1 MKLIR
6 RVLRVLTPK
15 QKRQLPFLFLMMLIG
30 AALETVS
37 TSLILPLV
45 TAATSPTSVRGNKYM
60 NFAFELFHMNSV
72 TDFLVTVA
80 VLLIIVFVCKNIF
93 LYFMYRTQYRF
104 VYGGQ
109 FATSRTL
116 FKDYVSRPY
125 EFFLDASTP
134 VVIRNIVSDVNGVYN
149 LLLTFLQLFTESI
162 VFIALFIL
170 SLGISPIMTLLMSFF
185 IGAVLVV
192 NRKVFGPILR
202 RFGNDV
208 QQNNALVTKWLMQ
221 AMNGMKETKVLNK
234 EGYFIGRYEDSAEK
248 LRDIQLKQN
257 AMSNIPRLSIETVMM
272 VGILSMF
279 AIFVA
284 RDTKVG
290 TGSMLSQIAL
300 LGMVAMRIMPS
311 SNRIVQALNNIAYY
325 EPSLTAVEDII
336 VHAHELDV
344 DSLYSGAGDDVVP
357 MKFEDR
363 VELSG
368 ITYRYPGTDV
378 DILKDANLT
387 IPIGKSVGLIGPS
400 GAGKSTAVDLLLGL
414 LAPQSGRIL
423 ADGVD
428 IRDNQEGWYDII
440 GYVPQMMFML
450 DDTIRNN
457 VAYGVNEEKIDD
469 DKVWAALKEAQ
480 MDEYVRGLPLGLDT
494 SIGERGVRISGGQR
508 QRIGIARALYSDPQI
523 MIFDEATSA
532 LDNDTESAIMEA
544 IEKLHGKK
552 TLIIVAHRLTTIA
565 NCDAVYKVD
574 GKRFIPQD
582 KAEIAGRIVSGDTEE
597 EALPKYTVK
606 RAADAKR

>member
-1 MKLIR
+1 
-6 RVLRVLTPK
+6 
-15 QKRQLPFLFLMMLIG
+15 
-30 AALETVS
+30 
-37 TSLILPLV
+37 
-45 TAATSPTSVRGNKYM
+45 
-60 NFAFELFHMNSV
+60 
-72 TDFLVTVA
+72 
-80 VLLIIVFVCKNIF
+80 
-93 LYFMYRTQYRF
+93 
-104 VYGGQ
+104 
-109 FATSRTL
+109 
-116 FKDYVSRPY
+116 
-125 EFFLDASTP
+125 
-134 VVIRNIVSDVNGVYN
+134 
-149 LLLTFLQLFTESI
+149 
-162 VFIALFIL
+162 
-170 SLGISPIMTLLMSFF
+170 
-185 IGAVLVV
+185 
-192 NRKVFGPILR
+192 
-202 RFGNDV
+202 
-208 QQNNALVTKWLMQ
+208 
-221 AMNGMKETKVLNK
+221 MNGMKETKVLNK

-368 ITYRYPGTDV
+368 ITYRYPNTEV
-378 DILKDANLT
+378 DILKNADLT
-387 IPIGKSVGLIGPS
+387 IPIGKSIGLIGPS

-414 LAPQSGRIL
+414 LAPQEGSIRV
-423 ADGVD
+423 DGVD
-428 IRDNQEGWYDII
+428 IRDNPEGWYDII

-457 VAYGVNEEKIDD
+457 VAYGVDEERIDD

-582 KAEIAGRIVSGDTEE
+582 KAEIAGRIVNGDTEE
-597 EALPKYTVK
+597 EALPQYQVK
-606 RAADAKR
+606 RAPRTQSPDDK